1 MVLRDAAGLIVDSLN
16 YGGLVDPWAAEGY
29 QAISGLGKSGCFA
42 PAPGTVTSSD
52 VFASTGAITASAG
65 RFPDGANSDS
75 NCADFQAQATATL
88 SVASTAGA
96 TNLKVASVAG
106 FDAGQTVRI
115 DAGTQL
121 ETAVIATVGT
131 SGATAVRTA
140 AEANATT
147 ILVAGVT
154 GFSEGQTITIDSGAN
169 AETAVVASVFPW
181 NPPSIGVK
189 APLAHAHAAGAQI
202 SGTGITLTAP
212 LAQAH
217 AIGAQL
223 ANDVPTPGAPNRY
236 HRIAR

>member
-1 MVLRDAAGLIVDSLN
+1 M
-16 YGGLVDPWAAEGY
+16 
-29 QAISGLGKSGCFA
+29 
-42 PAPGTVTSSD
+42 
-52 VFASTGAITASAG
+52 
-65 RFPDGANSDS
+65 
-75 NCADFQAQATATL
+75 
-88 SVASTAGA
+88 
-96 TNLKVASVAG
+96 
-106 FDAGQTVRI
+106 
-115 DAGTQL
+115 
-121 ETAVIATVGT
+121 IATVGT
-131 SGATAVRTA
+131 PGATAVRTA
-140 AEANATT
+140 TEANATT